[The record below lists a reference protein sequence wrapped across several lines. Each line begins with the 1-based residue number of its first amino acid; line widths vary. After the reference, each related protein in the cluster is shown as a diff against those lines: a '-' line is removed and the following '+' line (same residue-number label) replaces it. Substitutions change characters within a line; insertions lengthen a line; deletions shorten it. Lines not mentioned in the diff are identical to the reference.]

1 MSGKKSQP
9 LKDNVGLKDA
19 ISTETNSKGSPLY
32 LLLSTDEGKGLGN
45 TTNLLIAGI
54 IAFITWL
61 VFKGSLENLFTNW
74 DDPGYIQDNTFIKD
88 LSVGGIRRIFSNP
101 VMGNYHPLTILSY
114 AIEYSYIK
122 FEPWLYHI
130 DSLVLHLA
138 NTILVYWL
146 VLKLSGK
153 PIVAI
158 LASLLFGIHPMHVES
173 VVWISGRKDVL
184 YGLFYLLSCIFYL
197 NYTNDTNNKKGFWY
211 SISLLMFLLSLLS
224 KGVAV
229 TLPLSFL
236 LFDYLK
242 GRPFGKAVFIEKI
255 PYFLLSIVFGVTSVM
270 VQEHAGAMVQKI
282 IYNPIERV
290 VLGFFA
296 LYTYLWKLFLPI
308 KLCNFYPYPSK
319 VGGTLP
325 FWYFVIPLVVLAL
338 AFLIW
343 KLAAKN
349 RKVVF
354 GVLFFLA
361 NIALLLQFLPVG
373 DALVAERYTYIPY
386 LGLFYLAGELV
397 YYLINEGKANK
408 VAVFIIVIVYVGTLS
423 VLSYQRCPVWY
434 NAISLWRDELEKEPV
449 DVPAAY
455 NNLGYI
461 YYGKW
466 AATQDNAEKH
476 NYYDS
481 TMYLLQKCIS
491 LDSDFVTPYI
501 TLGEIYRNMGKFDE
515 AKQIYYKG
523 IRKKPKETNLYVGLG
538 ILFYINKAFDSCGY
552 CFGTALKID
561 PNAVAYSN
569 YGNYLLAA
577 GKGDSAIINY
587 TVAIKMSPEMYA
599 PYLNRGKEYA
609 KRQEWDK
616 AISDFDNVI
625 RLLPEASEAFLE
637 RSKCYKNKG
646 NKLAAIND
654 FNTAMSMGAKPDTA
668 LYLELSK

>member
-9 LKDNVGLKDA
+9 SKDNLSVKD
-19 ISTETNSKGSPLY
+19 TNNAFTANKRSPLS
-32 LLLSTDEGKGLGN
+32 LILGADTGLGRPIHF
-45 TTNLLIAGI
+45 LIAFV

-61 VFKGSLENLFTNW
+61 VFKDSLENLFTNW

-88 LSVGGIRRIFSNP
+88 LSGSGIRRIFTNP

-114 AIEYSYIK
+114 ALEYSYVK
-122 FEPWLYHI
+122 FEPWLYHF
-130 DSLVLHLA
+130 DSLVLHLV

-146 VLKLSGK
+146 VLKLTGK

-158 LASLLFGIHPMHVES
+158 LTSLLFGIHPMHVES

-197 NYTNDTNNKKGFWY
+197 NYSNDKNNKKGLWY
-211 SISLLMFLLSLLS
+211 GISLLMFFLSLLS

-229 TLPLSFL
+229 TLPLSLL

-242 GRPFGKAVFIEKI
+242 GRTFSKGVFIEKI
-255 PYFLLSIVFGVTSVM
+255 PYFLLSIVFGITSVM
-270 VQEHAGAMVQKI
+270 VQEHAGALVQKV
-282 IYNPIERV
+282 IYNPLERV
-290 VLGFFA
+290 ALGFYA
-296 LYTYLWKLFLPI
+296 LFTYLWKVLLPI
-308 KLCNFYPYPSK
+308 KLCNFYPYPPK

-325 FWYFVIPLVVLAL
+325 IWYFIIPLVVLAL

-343 KLAAKN
+343 KFAAKK
-349 RKVVF
+349 RIVVF
-354 GVLFFLA
+354 GVLFFIA

-373 DALVAERYTYIPY
+373 DALVAERYSYIPY
-386 LGLFYLAGELV
+386 LGLFYMAGELV
-397 YYLINEGKANK
+397 YYQINGGKLNRL
-408 VAVFIIVIVYVGTLS
+408 VVIIVVLGYVG
-423 VLSYQRCPVWY
+423 VLSAMSFQRIPAWY

-449 DVPAAY
+449 NVPPAY

-461 YYGKW
+461 YYGMW
-466 AATQDNAEKH
+466 AATQNDAEKKM
-476 NYYDS
+476 YYDS
-481 TMYLLQKCIS
+481 TMYLLQKCMS

-501 TLGEIYRNMGKFDE
+501 TLGEIYRNQGRFDD

-523 IRKKPKETNLYVGLG
+523 LKKKPNETNLYVGLG
-538 ILFYINKAFDSCGY
+538 ILFYINKTFDSCGY

-561 PNAVAYSN
+561 PSAVAYSN

-577 GKGDSAIINY
+577 GKADSAIIY
-587 TVAIKMSPEMYA
+587 YGTAIKMSPEMYA
-599 PYLNRGKEYA
+599 PYLNRGKEYV
-609 KRQEWDK
+609 KRGDWDK
-616 AISDFDNVI
+616 AISDLDNVI

-637 RSKCYKNKG
+637 RAKCYKGRGDKP
-646 NKLAAIND
+646 AAIKD
-654 FNTAMSMGAKPDTA
+654 FNTAMGMGAKPDTA